1 MSFSTI
7 RLRAARFFPSPGS
20 RPAHNQA
27 FDRHAPCCNPALMRV
42 LEARFYPRRR
52 GQPDFVMVGY
62 LVWRDERQ
70 RERPVFEPARATIAE
85 AVFSKLRYLVDMTEP
100 GSFERLQSLR
110 SEFWSFVPIR
120 SDERQTAK
128 LDDVS

>member
-1 MSFSTI
+1 MTFSTI
-7 RLRAARFFPSPGS
+7 RLRAARFFPAPNE
-20 RPAHNQA
+20 RPARNRVFQ
-27 FDRHAPCCNPALMRV
+27 RHAPCCHTVLMRV

-62 LVWRDERQ
+62 LIWRDEGQ
-70 RERPVFEPARATIAE
+70 RERPVFEPARETIAD
-85 AVFSKLRYLVDMTEP
+85 AVFSKLRYLVEVTEP

-128 LDDVS
+128 LDEVS

>member
-1 MSFSTI
+1 MTFSTI
-7 RLRAARFFPSPGS
+7 RLRAARFFPARGAT
-20 RPAHNQA
+20 PARNQA
-27 FDRHAPCCNPALMRV
+27 LHRHAPCCHTGLMRV

-70 RERPVFEPARATIAE
+70 RERPVFEPARETIAE

>member
-1 MSFSTI
+1 
-7 RLRAARFFPSPGS
+7 
-20 RPAHNQA
+20 
-27 FDRHAPCCNPALMRV
+27 MRV

-62 LVWRDERQ
+62 LIWRDERQ
-70 RERPVFEPARATIAE
+70 RERPVFEPARETVAD
-85 AVFSKLRYLVDMTEP
+85 AVFSKLRYLVEVTEP

-128 LDDVS
+128 VDDVS